1 MNLPQEFTIRMKE
14 LLGDDYEN
22 FISSFENPPVRSF
35 RVNTKKISAEDFE
48 KINPFGGEKISYADG
63 AYYFNYDG
71 IGNHPYHHAGMIY
84 IQDPAAMSVVASIGI
99 EPDWKILD
107 LCAAPGGKSTQAA
120 SELENG
126 LLVSNEIIPSRCK
139 ILTGNIERMGI
150 KNAITTCA
158 DVKRLST
165 LFGEEFDLVIVD
177 APCSGEGMFRKDET
191 AISEWSLQ
199 NVRLC
204 AERQDEILSYAK
216 DFVADGG
223 YLLYSTCT
231 YSLEENEMCIDKFLR
246 ENKNFE
252 LVEVNEKVKSA
263 TADGIFFDGCK
274 TENISFCRRF
284 YPHISKGEG
293 QFLALLKKTDTNYIN
308 IKRENALEKLSKAE
322 EKIVFDFLDST
333 LIDYDKN
340 CVKKYK
346 DSIVYFEPDFTVP
359 KGVAF
364 SCGVTIG
371 SVQKNYIQPHHQFFM
386 AMGKNFKRQIEL
398 TKEEA
403 DSYLK
408 GNTIPCSCENGWA
421 TVLIDGCTLGG
432 VKVVNG
438 TAKNHYPKGLRKN

>member
-1 MNLPQEFTIRMKE
+1 MLPNEFTSKMKE
-14 LLGDDYEN
+14 LLGDGYEE
-22 FISSFENPPVRSF
+22 FIRSFDESPVRSF
-35 RVNTKKISAEDFE
+35 RINTKKISESEFE
-48 KINPFGGEKISYADG
+48 KINPFGGEKISYAEG

-71 IGNHPYHHAGMIY
+71 IGNHPYHHAGMVY
-84 IQDPAAMSVVASIGI
+84 IQDPAAMSPVASVNI

-120 SELENG
+120 AKLDGG
-126 LLVSNEIIPSRCK
+126 LLVSNEIVPSRCK
-139 ILTGNIERMGI
+139 ILTGNIERLGI
-150 KNAITTCA
+150 KNAVTTCA
-158 DVKRLST
+158 DVKRLSG

-191 AISEWSLQ
+191 AINEWSLQ
-199 NVRLC
+199 NVKLC

-216 DFVADGG
+216 DFVNEGG

-231 YSLEENEMCIDKFLR
+231 YSPEENEMCIDRFLS

-252 LVEVNEKVKSA
+252 LIEVNESVKKA

-293 QFLALLKKTDTNYIN
+293 QFIALLKKTDTSYIS
-308 IKRENALEKLSKAE
+308 IKRENALEKISKAD

-333 LIDYDKN
+333 LIDYDKK
-340 CVKKYK
+340 CVRKYK
-346 DSIVYFEPDFTVP
+346 ENIVYFEPDFIVP

-386 AMGKNFKRQIEL
+386 AMGKQFRRQIEL
-398 TKEEA
+398 TCDEA
-403 DSYLK
+403 ESYLR
-408 GNTIPCSCENGWA
+408 GNTIPCECENGWA
-421 TVLIDGCTLGG
+421 TVLVNGCTLGG
-432 VKVVNG
+432 VKVVNS

>member
-1 MNLPQEFTIRMKE
+1 MLPNEFTSKMKE
-14 LLGDDYEN
+14 LLGDGYEE
-22 FISSFENPPVRSF
+22 FIRSFDESPVRSF
-35 RVNTKKISAEDFE
+35 RINTKKISESEFE
-48 KINPFGGEKISYADG
+48 KINPFGGEKISYAEG

-71 IGNHPYHHAGMIY
+71 IGNHPYHHAGMVY
-84 IQDPAAMSVVASIGI
+84 IQDPAAMSPVASVNI

-107 LCAAPGGKSTQAA
+107 LCASPGGKSTQAA
-120 SELENG
+120 AKLDGG

-139 ILTGNIERMGI
+139 ILTGNIERLGI
-150 KNAITTCA
+150 KNAVTTCA
-158 DVKRLST
+158 DVKRLSG

-191 AISEWSLQ
+191 AINEWSLQ
-199 NVRLC
+199 NVKLC

-216 DFVADGG
+216 DFVNEGG

-231 YSLEENEMCIDKFLR
+231 YSPEENEMCIDRFLY

-252 LVEVNEKVKSA
+252 LIEVNESVKKA

-293 QFLALLKKTDTNYIN
+293 QFIALLKKTDTNYIS
-308 IKRENALEKLSKAE
+308 IKRENALEKISKAD

-333 LIDYDKN
+333 LIDYDKK
-340 CVKKYK
+340 CVRKYK
-346 DSIVYFEPDFTVP
+346 ENIVYFEPDFIVP

-386 AMGKNFKRQIEL
+386 AMGKQFRRQIEL
-398 TKEEA
+398 TCDEA
-403 DSYLK
+403 ESYLR
-408 GNTIPCSCENGWA
+408 GNTIPCECENGWA
-421 TVLIDGCTLGG
+421 TVLVNGCTLGG
-432 VKVVNG
+432 VKVVNS